1 MALHELRACWGW
13 ALTAW
18 MDVRVRKKEEECI
31 VSLSNQDCR
40 RCGAANGSNPRAA
53 VSHCVEGDTASP
65 PPWALKI
72 NLRAPSSSQQCSG
85 VWEGLYGARS
95 GTGAPPLA
103 QCLHHHPNLHRNR
116 SNGFAGTRPPLG
128 CSTAPVIKMCDSS
141 SVVHSPSE
149 TPGGIS
155 SRGMQFPAWRRASS
169 TRARFFLIW
178 FCKT

>member
-1 MALHELRACWGW
+1 MALHELRACWGR

-40 RCGAANGSNPRAA
+40 RCSAANGSNPRAA

-141 SVVHSPSE
+141 SRWKVKLYILHLKLWE
-149 TPGGIS
+149 EFQAGECNFQPGGE
-155 SRGMQFPAWRRASS
+155 PAAPGRDFS
-169 TRARFFLIW
+169 
-178 FCKT
+178 